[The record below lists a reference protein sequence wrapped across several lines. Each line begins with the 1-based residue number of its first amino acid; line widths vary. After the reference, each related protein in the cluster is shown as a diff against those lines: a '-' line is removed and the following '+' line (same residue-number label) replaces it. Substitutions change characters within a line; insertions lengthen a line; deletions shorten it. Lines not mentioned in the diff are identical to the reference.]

1 MRARSIAVLVAV
13 SSAILLFDKITASL
27 NPPLYAQQP
36 GTTAGAGPAA
46 ALPAEVQAKLD
57 KLQADLKAAQAAG
70 NAGTEAKT
78 LNAMGDVYSG
88 VSEFQKAVDTYSQA
102 LTLARSAKDAPQE
115 AAALN
120 GIAGCYRD
128 QGQNDKA
135 LGLFQQALDLATG
148 SGDLRG

>member
-1 MRARSIAVLVAV
+1 MRICPHLCALAFAC
-13 SSAILLFDKITASL
+13 ASL
-27 NPPLYAQQP
+27 LSAASTDVNHTEAD
-36 GTTAGAGPAA
+36 GTTA
-46 ALPAEVQAKLD
+46 LD
-57 KLQADLKAAQAAG
+57 RAVRDDDLKAAQAAG